1 MAVTPPSDAQA
12 SGGGGGCTAA
22 RTGSAFDPML
32 TLLALLGVLGAVRR
46 RADAR

>member
-1 MAVTPPSDAQA
+1 VTPPSDAQS

-32 TLLALLGVLGAVRR
+32 ALLALAGVLGAVRR
-46 RADAR
+46 RAGAR